1 MKRFLFLITLTLAFI
16 PLSMWAAEP
25 RAGTDDYLRQGR
37 GMGDQELSV
46 DVQTEERADF
56 EMTQGVGRL
65 TDPTG
70 DVLTRVGTTSTLQT
84 PWGDIVSV
92 IVEKNNETQR
102 WNVTIELAEKIP
114 SDPPILG
121 QLFFYVDRDG
131 DATNNEKLGVR
142 GLMDAEYTVT
152 YNPNTRVW
160 ETDYR
165 WYNQQEDFW
174 AYPGTAATHQFVNNA
189 LVLSIP
195 FEEIKVDA
203 FPNWRAVM
211 GAADSTSTQI
221 DVAPGEGFPP
231 PRGQESATEAAKKA
245 YAPARRFRPLRCH
258 LKLDTGMGRIGVSW
272 PAGLRV
278 AERLRDE
285 RGVELEGVYTHLAC
299 ADADPVF
306 TRLQLERFREAL
318 KGLSQAGVRIPLAHA
333 ANSAA
338 ALLHPASR
346 FDLVR
351 PGLLAYGL
359 FGEGFE
365 PVLSLKTRVVFLKNV
380 RAGTPL
386 SYGALYRT
394 RRPSRIATLPIGYAD
409 GLPRL
414 LSIPRQGRPGAAAL
428 VRGRRCPIVGAVSMD
443 MTLLDVTGVPDV
455 RVGEEAVLIGRSGSE
470 EVTASEL
477 AGWAR
482 TIPYE
487 VVTGLKARVPR
498 VYLR

>member
-1 MKRFLFLITLTLAFI
+1 MTPSPRVVFPQRFHRPTWAEVDLRRLQENLRRLRRRLPPPVGILLVVKGDAYGHGALSVSRAALASGAVDRLGVSSVEEGLALRDAGIRRPILILGSLYPFGSTLA
-16 PLSMWAAEP
+16 A
-25 RAGTDDYLRQGR
+25 
-37 GMGDQELSV
+37 
-46 DVQTEERADF
+46 
-56 EMTQGVGRL
+56 
-65 TDPTG
+65 
-70 DVLTRVGTTSTLQT
+70 
-84 PWGDIVSV
+84 
-92 IVEKNNETQR
+92 
-102 WNVTIELAEKIP
+102 
-114 SDPPILG
+114 
-121 QLFFYVDRDG
+121 
-131 DATNNEKLGVR
+131 VR
-142 GLMDAEYTVT
+142 GGLTVT
-152 YNPNTRVW
+152 VASL
-160 ETDYR
+160 D
-165 WYNQQEDFW
+165 
-174 AYPGTAATHQFVNNA
+174 
-189 LVLSIP
+189 
-195 FEEIKVDA
+195 
-203 FPNWRAVM
+203 
-211 GAADSTSTQI
+211 GARLIA
-221 DVAPGEGFPP
+221 
-231 PRGQESATEAAKKA
+231 EAAKKA